1 MSLTPAAL
9 ANKQLWD
16 ETLTKLLDLS
26 TATVN
31 RNADLES
38 RVAELDLELSVWKQA
53 HATVVESAER
63 DKKAHNAQVT
73 TLNRQISSLETIK
86 NQNPL
91 IICVVDAEANVFS
104 PSLLRQGP
112 AGGRQAAQLAT
123 KGIAEYLSQ
132 EGVQVFGRLSFWIT
146 IYFNRRSMLD
156 TLLSHAVCTA
166 DQFEGFV
173 AGFSQT
179 SPRFQVVE
187 VEAGNDAIT
196 SKIQQQL
203 DTFARFPQ
211 TLRVFFTG
219 NAGDSLVPTVRA
231 LAAEELLGKLVLFH
245 GGDEPAAELRQL
257 AIPAMHIPDLFVAG
271 RAPPALRALP
281 PAAHSPV
288 SPLGSA
294 RSPSTAGLT
303 SPGTGSDIASQAA
316 AASPGPTVTPGRPVD
331 PTKPLHKQVPPPCNE
346 HYLMSCSKGPG
357 CKYSHDWALTA
368 EQLDI
373 LAKNAKKAPCNY
385 LKNGLECPHGGRC
398 CWGHVCPGGANCF
411 HLSKGKCW
419 FKGEGMHPPTDPE
432 ERQ

>member
-1 MSLTPAAL
+1 MSLTPAAE
-9 ANKQLWD
+9 ANKQHWD

-26 TATVN
+26 TSTVK
-31 RNADLES
+31 RNSELES

-63 DKKAHNAQVT
+63 DRKAHNAQVT

-86 NQNPL
+86 RTPPRQNQNPL
-91 IICVVDAEANVFS
+91 IICAIDAEVNVFH
-104 PSLLRQGP
+104 PSLLRQGYQ
-112 AGGRQAAQLAT
+112 GGRQAAQYTT

-146 IYFNRRSMLD
+146 IYLNRRSILE
-156 TLLSHAVCTA
+156 TLLNNSVCTA
-166 DQFEGFV
+166 DQFEGFIS
-173 AGFSQT
+173 GFSQT

-187 VEAGNDAIT
+187 VEPGKDAVAL
-196 SKIQQQL
+196 KIQQQL
-203 DTFARFPQ
+203 ETFTRFPQ

-219 NAGDSLVPTVRA
+219 GTGDTLLPTAHSLA
-231 LAAEELLGKLVLFH
+231 NEELLGKLVLFH
-245 GGDEPAAELRQL
+245 GSDEPASELRQL
-257 AIPAMHIPDLFVAG
+257 AIPTMHIDDLFMVG
-271 RAPPALRALP
+271 RPVPALRMLP
-281 PAAHSPV
+281 PARSPI

-294 RSPSTAGLT
+294 HSQSTAGGLT
-303 SPGTGSDIASQAA
+303 SPGSEISQAA
-316 AASPGPTVTPGRPVD
+316 MSCPGPMVTPGKPID
-331 PTKPLHKQVPPPCNE
+331 PTKVPPPCNE

-385 LKNGLECPHGGRC
+385 LKNGLECPHGSRC
-398 CWGHVCPGGANCF
+398 CWGHVCPGGSNCF

-419 FKGEGMHPPTDPE
+419 FKGEGMHPLADPGE
-432 ERQ
+432 ER